1 MAKNFNKDLQY
12 YKFCGYG
19 FLKNLKFFES
29 FLILFYL
36 EKGLN
41 FFEIGALY
49 SIQQITINIFG
60 IPSGIF
66 ADAIGRR
73 RTMIYS
79 FIAYIISFIVFY
91 FSNTYPLFIVAIL
104 FFAFGDSFRTG
115 THKAMIFEYIKSK
128 GWTDQKVHYYG
139 HTRSWSQRG
148 SALSSIIAACI
159 VFYSGS
165 YRYIFLFATIP
176 YLLDLILVSSYPK
189 ELDGKIQHLD
199 FKVMIKSF
207 KTVMNEFFISFKNIY
222 IFKAISNSAVHGGFY
237 EAVKDYLQPVL
248 KAFALSLPF
257 FLYLDDKQRS
267 AIIIGIF
274 YFFIYIITSYAS
286 RKSGVI
292 ADKYQK
298 ISRTLNI
305 TMIIGFC
312 FGALSGLFYNL
323 NLIIIAI
330 TLYIGIYIIENLR
343 KPMGEAY
350 ITDALDK
357 DILATALSVESQL
370 KSLYAAI
377 FAPIIGFIADRYGI
391 GTGLIVISTIA
402 LISIPLYY
410 AKEKR
415 KHL

>member
-36 EKGLN
+36 EKGLS

-128 GWTDQKVHYYG
+128 GWADQKVHYYG

-189 ELDGKIQHLD
+189 ELDGKTQHLN
-199 FKVMIKSF
+199 FKLMAQSF
-207 KTVMNEFFISFKNIY
+207 KTVMNEFFISFKN
-222 IFKAISNSAVHGGFY
+222 
-237 EAVKDYLQPVL
+237 Q
-248 KAFALSLPF
+248 
-257 FLYLDDKQRS
+257 
-267 AIIIGIF
+267 IGR
-274 YFFIYIITSYAS
+274 AH
-286 RKSGVI
+286 V
-292 ADKYQK
+292 
-298 ISRTLNI
+298 
-305 TMIIGFC
+305 
-312 FGALSGLFYNL
+312 
-323 NLIIIAI
+323 
-330 TLYIGIYIIENLR
+330 
-343 KPMGEAY
+343 
-350 ITDALDK
+350 
-357 DILATALSVESQL
+357 
-370 KSLYAAI
+370 
-377 FAPIIGFIADRYGI
+377 
-391 GTGLIVISTIA
+391 
-402 LISIPLYY
+402 
-410 AKEKR
+410 
-415 KHL
+415 